1 MVDALDDSNI
11 MEEREELMVS
21 LVDEQVKPIFRVAH
35 FFKPTIPSTKKLPFL
50 PSRSKLSSCSSLKV
64 KFRGGPSY
72 MRGWSKW
79 VSELKPLHQEDIVVL
94 GGYSVLGQCVLEP
107 VKTNDSV
114 EVEKNLCEAY
124 KVVKESDKNVS
135 PHPWMEHFAGRGDNL
150 EHVAFLTLWL
160 SRDLNLLK
168 QLIVSSSKNAEKS
181 SYSRCVEDDS
191 DLILRAPL
199 HFVQLWAWE
208 RFTSLQP
215 KPSTVIYTGEP
226 RVARW
231 HKVKKLNCVDPR
243 SEIDSASEHFLW
255 RPYAVDIVKNW
266 DINKF
271 YKERDEYVYNP
282 HRVSM
287 QFGFDQDAPGCVNLA
302 GDHTPKIAWTNYNR
316 PIKDVKLYIPSRF
329 IESDV
334 SRRYLDWWKDQN
346 VAPEDADQHVVKG
359 KLSRTHDKI
368 NAFVSCEF
376 LQKCDKVREDGNS
389 PDCEMRVLESSDDD
403 DNILI
408 AESLCRRKLMKKE
421 ITIPSNQSQASSTSN
436 VGTARERETLTESNP
451 ISENTDGS
459 NGKPDEDGDGPYAVK
474 EMVPPSSTEKNTDRE
489 NDRNESNSN
498 TTHNLVIVEQK
509 GGERTSCD
517 GLIMDIELRLSRLE
531 RLAASRRRC

>member
-21 LVDEQVKPIFRVAH
+21 LVDEQ
-35 FFKPTIPSTKKLPFL
+35 
-50 PSRSKLSSCSSLKV
+50 
-64 KFRGGPSY
+64 
-72 MRGWSKW
+72 
-79 VSELKPLHQEDIVVL
+79 DIVVL

-107 VKTNDSV
+107 VKNNDSV

-160 SRDLNLLK
+160 SRYVLPCRIYQCVDRALFPIAIFLSQGVPIALSPAVLASINRDLNLLK

-271 YKERDEYVYNP
+271 YKERDEYVVVGQKMGSEILIFARLYNP

-359 KLSRTHDKI
+359 KLSRTHDKM

-474 EMVPPSSTEKNTDRE
+474 EMNF
-489 NDRNESNSN
+489 
-498 TTHNLVIVEQK
+498 
-509 GGERTSCD
+509 
-517 GLIMDIELRLSRLE
+517 
-531 RLAASRRRC
+531 